1 MRTLPHRIGSKGQP
15 LAGSRG
21 RAAGLLPYGPPT
33 PRHQRGFALLV
44 VLWALVLISLL
55 VLRLTAAGSGEAR
68 LGANLRTS
76 AVAEADA
83 DGAFAEACAR
93 LMAKGGW
100 SLAGGHHELPVAE
113 GRASVT
119 VTNEAGKID
128 INNAS
133 AVLVA
138 SLLEGFGESSEAASS
153 LAQSIVAW
161 HTSMG
166 PAQSGPAWAAYR
178 RAGLAYGPPGEPF
191 QSVDELAL
199 VQGMTPAL
207 LDRLR
212 PHVTVFGLG
221 DPVLALA
228 DPVVRRAAAGAG
240 EVETGAG
247 TPADLDGDDVVSLA
261 VTIHAAGAIFTRR
274 GIVQLEPGVAPA
286 PYRVLTWT
294 QASD

>member
-1 MRTLPHRIGSKGQP
+1 MTLAR
-15 LAGSRG
+15 RE
-21 RAAGLLPYGPPT
+21 
-33 PRHQRGFALLV
+33 RGFALLV

-68 LGANLRTS
+68 LGANLRKA

-83 DGAFAEACAR
+83 DGAFAEACVR
-93 LMAKGGW
+93 LMARAGGW
-100 SLAGGHHELPVAE
+100 SLAGGHHELPVPG

-119 VTNEAGKID
+119 VANEAGKVD
-128 INNAS
+128 INNA
-133 AVLVA
+133 APTLLA
-138 SLLEGFGESSEAASS
+138 GLLESLGDSSETAAT
-153 LAQSIVAW
+153 LAQSIVGW
-161 HTSMG
+161 RTPMG
-166 PAQSGPAWAAYR
+166 PAQTGPALAPYR

-191 QSVDELAL
+191 ESVEELAL

-240 EVETGAG
+240 EVEAGPGA
-247 TPADLDGDDVVSLA
+247 PSDLDGDDVVSLT
-261 VTIHAAGAIFTRR
+261 VTIHADGAVFTRR

-286 PYRVLTWT
+286 PYRVLTWA
-294 QASD
+294 QGSD